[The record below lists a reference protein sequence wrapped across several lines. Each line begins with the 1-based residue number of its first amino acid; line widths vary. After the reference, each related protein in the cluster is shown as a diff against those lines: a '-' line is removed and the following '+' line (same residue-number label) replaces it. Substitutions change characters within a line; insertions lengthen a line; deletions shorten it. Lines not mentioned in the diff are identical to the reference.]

1 MIVGYNEFRNRNYF
15 AISSTELRIKDK
27 DEHKKKS
34 SDNLLETVTTW
45 SCPACGSVASSQG
58 GCRVQRQHHYRH
70 CCSRAPVSLHS
81 LFSIPQSSVMAS
93 EPPLGSTLEQLSRA
107 SVCGKRS
114 RAAAQLLTV
123 A

>member
-1 MIVGYNEFRNRNYF
+1 MG
-15 AISSTELRIKDK
+15 
-27 DEHKKKS
+27 
-34 SDNLLETVTTW
+34 TW

-107 SVCGKRS
+107 SVCGKRTVWLSS
-114 RAAAQLLTV
+114 RTLRATELLLLLWRSQTLNGRSEMPRGTRLRGTRRTLSLTPNG
-123 A
+123 